1 MGTPLQVFN
10 LRNSLCEATF
20 TNYQM
25 FKWMQ
30 PNFTINK
37 EDTPMVRLIVGH
49 KGKGK
54 TTEILARVNA
64 EIKTASGSIVYL
76 DKSNKHIY
84 ELNNRIRYID
94 VSRFP
99 IRNSDQFV
107 GFICGIISQDHD
119 IESMYLDGFMT
130 CAKLEGQDVTE
141 TILELDRV
149 STLFNIKFVISLSL
163 DKSELAPELQDKVLL
178 AL

>member
-1 MGTPLQVFN
+1 
-10 LRNSLCEATF
+10 
-20 TNYQM
+20 
-25 FKWMQ
+25 
-30 PNFTINK
+30 
-37 EDTPMVRLIVGH
+37 MVRLIVGH

-64 EIKTASGSIVYL
+64 EIKSAAGSIVYL
-76 DKSNKHIY
+76 DKSIKHMY
-84 ELNNRIRYID
+84 ELNNRVRYID

-99 IRNSDQFV
+99 IRNSDQFI

-119 IESMYLDGFMT
+119 IESMYLDGFMK
-130 CAKLEGQDVTE
+130 CAKLEDQDVTE

-149 STLFNIKFVISLSL
+149 SSQFNINFVISLSL
-163 DKSELAPELQDKVLL
+163 DKSELAAELQDKVLV

>member
-1 MGTPLQVFN
+1 
-10 LRNSLCEATF
+10 
-20 TNYQM
+20 
-25 FKWMQ
+25 
-30 PNFTINK
+30 
-37 EDTPMVRLIVGH
+37 MVRLIVGH

-54 TTEILARVNA
+54 TTEILGRVNA
-64 EIKTASGSIVYL
+64 EIKNAAGSIVYL
-76 DKSNKHIY
+76 DKSNKHMY
-84 ELNNRIRYID
+84 DLNNRIRYID

-119 IESMYLDGFMT
+119 IESMYLDGFMK
-130 CAKLEGQDVTE
+130 CAKLEDQDVTE

-149 STLFNIKFVISLSL
+149 SSQFNINFVISLSL
-163 DKSELAPELQDKVLL
+163 DKSELAAELQDKVLV

>member
-1 MGTPLQVFN
+1 
-10 LRNSLCEATF
+10 
-20 TNYQM
+20 
-25 FKWMQ
+25 
-30 PNFTINK
+30 
-37 EDTPMVRLIVGH
+37 MVRLIVGH

-64 EIKTASGSIVYL
+64 EIKSAAGSIVYL
-76 DKSNKHIY
+76 DKSIKHMY
-84 ELNNRIRYID
+84 ELNNRVRYID

-99 IRNSDQFV
+99 IRNSDQFI

-119 IESMYLDGFMT
+119 IESMYLDGFMKS
-130 CAKLEGQDVTE
+130 AKLEDQDVTE

-149 STLFNIKFVISLSL
+149 STMFNINFVISLSL
-163 DKSELAPELQDKVLL
+163 DKSELAAELQDKVLV

>member
-1 MGTPLQVFN
+1 
-10 LRNSLCEATF
+10 
-20 TNYQM
+20 
-25 FKWMQ
+25 
-30 PNFTINK
+30 
-37 EDTPMVRLIVGH
+37 MVRLVVGN

-54 TTEILARVNA
+54 TTEILSRVNA
-64 EIKTASGSIVYL
+64 EIKEAAGSIVYI
-76 DKSNKHIY
+76 DKSSKHMY

-94 VSRFP
+94 VTRFP

-119 IESMYLDGFMT
+119 IESMYLDGFMK

-149 STLFNIKFVISLSL
+149 SSQFNINFIISLSL
-163 DKSELAPELQDKVLL
+163 DKADLAPALQDMVLV